1 MLEKISRPVFIG
13 FRNATLPVAA
23 LRFALALMLCF
34 SFGFATPASGQS
46 AELNRYEYKARHMG
60 IVARVVVY
68 AEAEADALAGARA
81 AFSRIEALEA
91 VFSNY
96 RTDSE
101 VELLARAPTGTPIAV
116 SADLLRVML
125 RSDTLWRESGGA
137 FDVTVGSLS
146 ELWREAISRG
156 ELPDMVAIAKA
167 RASTG
172 WRHVALDTTAQT
184 VTIGHPGIVMDFG
197 AIAKGFAA
205 DEALRVLRVRGLSR
219 ALVELGG
226 DIVVGDPP
234 PGEEGWIIDGTE
246 FGAVKRLVVAN
257 AGVSTSGDSQQH
269 VVVDDIRYS
278 HIVDP
283 RTGVGLTNGVTVTV
297 VAKDGLTSDGLST
310 TVSVLDEAAGRALA
324 ERVFP
329 DARVYARDW

>member
-1 MLEKISRPVFIG
+1 MFVG
-13 FRNATLPVAA
+13 FRNATLPAAA

-34 SFGFATPASGQS
+34 SFGFATPAFGQS

-96 RTDSE
+96 RVDSE
-101 VELLARAPTGTPIAV
+101 VALLARAPTGTRVGV

-125 RSDTLWRESGGA
+125 RSDMLWRESGGA

-146 ELWREAISRG
+146 QLWREAISRG
-156 ELPDMVAIAKA
+156 ELPDTVAIARA

-172 WRHVALDTTAQT
+172 WRHVALDAAAQT
-184 VTIGHPGIVMDFG
+184 VTIRRPGIVMDFG

-205 DEALRVLRVRGLSR
+205 DEALRVLRGRGLSR

-226 DIVVGDPP
+226 DIVVGNPP
-234 PGEEGWIIDGTE
+234 PGEDGWVIDGAE
-246 FGAVKRLVVAN
+246 FGGAKQLVVAN

-269 VVVDDIRYS
+269 VVVDGIRYS

-283 RTGVGLTNGVTVTV
+283 RTGVGLTNGVTVTL
-297 VAKDGLTSDGLST
+297 VARDGLTSDGLST
-310 TVSVLDEAAGRALA
+310 TVSVMGEAAGRALA

-329 DARVYARDW
+329 DAEVFVHER